1 MINSVGGVPFA
12 VDANVKAARQS
23 IENHQAQQ
31 NIEREH
37 QRVHKQQKVVEQQ
50 QVALQYSYDRL
61 GEKKAVERPQG
72 SRVDVEV

>member
-1 MINSVGGVPFA
+1 MVSMVGKSEFSMLAEVQQA
-12 VDANVKAARQS
+12 QRS
-23 IENHQAQQ
+23 IESQQAQQ
-31 NIEREH
+31 NIQREH
-37 QRVHKQQKVVEQQ
+37 QRVHKRQKVVEQQ

>member
-1 MINSVGGVPFA
+1 MIDPVGDMPFA
-12 VDANVKAARQS
+12 IDANLKAARQS
-23 IENHQAQQ
+23 IENYQAQQ

-72 SRVDVEV
+72 SNVDVEV

>member
-61 GEKKAVERPQG
+61 GEKKAVKQPQG

>member
-1 MINSVGGVPFA
+1 MIDPVGGMPF
-12 VDANVKAARQS
+12 VIDANVKAARQS

-37 QRVHKQQKVVEQQ
+37 QRVYRQQKAVEQQ

-61 GEKKAVERPQG
+61 GDKKAVERPQG
-72 SRVDVEV
+72 SQVDIEV

>member
-1 MINSVGGVPFA
+1 MINPLKSAPFA
-12 VDANVKAARQS
+12 VDVDIKAARQS

-61 GEKKAVERPQG
+61 GEKKTVEQPQG
-72 SRVDVEV
+72 SKLDVEV